1 MSGADETTAQR
12 LEAGFAHV
20 ATLSFVAARVV
31 PGFGFP
37 VALVGGTAVAHATER
52 LGGRRGFAAGIAA
65 AIESVAILGPARM
78 SGPGGQL
85 ITAPL
90 IGILYRRGRG
100 RVTQIAACTA
110 VRALFNVL
118 TSLVFIAIVAGGID
132 NYAGT
137 YDATL
142 GRIPGAPEGTAAALI
157 LTGAALAIWAVGAS
171 WAQVA
176 VFHRARRAWLGTE
189 LDADMPTGGAES
201 PAGAAAAEAE
211 AEAIRADADPPTAPG
226 AAADPPTAAGAEA
239 TDAAGELAALH
250 IPGPAPLRRRFDP
263 RAVTAAALV
272 AFALLL
278 ASTDPLLLGA
288 VGAWLLVAWLLAP
301 SEAEVVRPGLALAA
315 TIAVGAFVANWV
327 GGDSV
332 SGGIEHA
339 ARGALLVMTAT
350 WMRGAAGTDGVRE
363 VAHRI
368 LIRLRRLRT
377 AGELRTALDA
387 ISGDRRM
394 GAAIRALIDELR
406 VAGSDVVA
414 VLDAAIAWIA
424 AEASRFRPGSPLPR
438 SRLSPGPLDGLLLL
452 GSALP
457 ALAFAAG

>member
-1 MSGADETTAQR
+1 MSGADEPTAQR

-100 RVTQIAACTA
+100 RITQIAACTA

-118 TSLVFIAIVAGGID
+118 TSLLFIAIVAGGID

-157 LTGAALAIWAVGAS
+157 ITGVALAIWAVGAS
-171 WAQVA
+171 WAQVTA
-176 VFHRARRAWLGTE
+176 FHRARRAWLGTE
-189 LDADMPTGGAES
+189 LDAGVPG
-201 PAGAAAAEAE
+201 AGAAEAAADATAAGAGATKADAGPTTAAEAE
-211 AEAIRADADPPTAPG
+211 AA
-226 AAADPPTAAGAEA
+226 
-239 TDAAGELAALH
+239 DAAGELAALH

-263 RAVTAAALV
+263 RAVTAAAVV

-301 SEAEVVRPGLALAA
+301 GEAEVVRPGLALAA
-315 TIAVGAFVANWV
+315 TIAVGAFIANWV

-332 SGGIEHA
+332 SGGVEHA
-339 ARGALLVMTAT
+339 ARGALLVLTAT

-368 LIRLRRLRT
+368 LVRLRRLRT

-387 ISGDRRM
+387 IEGDRRM
-394 GAAIRALIDELR
+394 GAAIRTLIDEMR

-424 AEASRFRPGSPLPR
+424 AEASRFRPGPPLSRP
-438 SRLSPGPLDGLLLL
+438 RLSPGPLDGLLLL
-452 GSALP
+452 GAALP
-457 ALAFAAG
+457 TLAFAAG